1 MPVATRRA
9 QPMCNGCGPRRIGAC
24 MRFRWDQS
32 TILRSGCRSL
42 TGQGKSGGWLLGE
55 LGYEP
60 FQEWPTGC
68 SWKLDGTYVVVEQT
82 DATTATTHRRTD
94 PGVNHIAFHAGTRE
108 NVDRIRALGGGCRLV
123 RDVRVEVPAR
133 RRPGPLRGI
142 PAQHGQL

>member
-1 MPVATRRA
+1 MPDVASESPRPTGSIHHLEIWVPFLDRA
-9 QPMCNGCGPRRIGAC
+9 REE
-24 MRFRWDQS
+24 W
-32 TILRSGCRSL
+32 
-42 TGQGKSGGWLLGE
+42 GWLLGE

-108 NVDRIRALGGGCRLV
+108 NVDRIRALGAEHYAAYLLNTDSYEVELV
-123 RDVRVEVPAR
+123 AD
-133 RRPGPLRGI
+133 
-142 PAQHGQL
+142 